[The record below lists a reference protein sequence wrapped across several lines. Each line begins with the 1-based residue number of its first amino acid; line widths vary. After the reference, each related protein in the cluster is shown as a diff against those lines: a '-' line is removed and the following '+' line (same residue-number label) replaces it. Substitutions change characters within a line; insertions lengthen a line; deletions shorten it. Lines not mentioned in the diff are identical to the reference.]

1 MNRTPDSSNG
11 YEAIADTFVRARTP
25 TAGPRVVRE
34 WAERL
39 SPGASILDL
48 GCGFGI
54 PISQTLIDTG
64 FAVHGVD
71 ASATLVSGFRERFP
85 NVPVEH
91 NSIEQSHFFGRTFDA
106 VVAWGLMFILP
117 VESQPVLIAKAAR
130 ALVPGGHFLFTA
142 PKQPCT
148 WEDGLTGLPSTSL
161 GQEFYE
167 RELSSHGLA
176 VIGHDEDEGE
186 NYYYF
191 ARKIA

>member
-1 MNRTPDSSNG
+1 MSEVDPSNG
-11 YEAIADTFVRARTP
+11 YEAIAETFAPARTP
-25 TAGPRVVRE
+25 TIGPRVVRE
-34 WAERL
+34 WARRL
-39 SPGASILDL
+39 PPGAPVLDL
-48 GCGFGI
+48 GCGSGI
-54 PISQTLIDTG
+54 PISQTLIDLG

-71 ASATLVSGFRERFP
+71 ASPTLVARFRRSFP

-91 NSIEQSHFFGRTFDA
+91 NSIEQSDFFGRPFDA

-130 ALVPGGHFLFTA
+130 ALVPDGHFLFTA

-148 WEDGLTGLPSTSL
+148 WEDGLTGVVSTSL

-167 RELSSHGLA
+167 RELAANGLA
-176 VIGHDEDEGE
+176 VVGHDQDEGE

-191 ARKIA
+191 ARKIK